1 MAYLHLQLCIAA
13 EVAQMIARKGVPQR
27 ILRPGMGRGVPPCC
41 FSQLPPVVQ
50 PVRRAYLF
58 LRGAPLVTTQN
69 LHQRLVNRH
78 PPRTTTEDD
87 LYKAKGNVAGTE
99 WEIRLSRTT
108 EVNAMTNLYGGRLRV
123 EDGAIYKGYGITVHE
138 GSDAT
143 VRVKDATLSHSGY
156 DLTFNAGTTLELE
169 GNSQLVGNLM
179 MLSGSFLALDSTMNL
194 EGTLTLGSGIV
205 LGGTLLDD
213 ILSMELGDTL
223 TLVSGLESV
232 SIQTQSLMRSLEYTT
247 LLSGELVN
255 ASDYFENLKG
265 HSDLVF
271 SYDSN
276 TQTLKIIYA
285 IPEPTTTTLSLL
297 ALAALA
303 ARRRRK

>member
-1 MAYLHLQLCIAA
+1 
-13 EVAQMIARKGVPQR
+13 
-27 ILRPGMGRGVPPCC
+27 
-41 FSQLPPVVQ
+41 
-50 PVRRAYLF
+50 
-58 LRGAPLVTTQN
+58 
-69 LHQRLVNRH
+69 
-78 PPRTTTEDD
+78 
-87 LYKAKGNVAGTE
+87 
-99 WEIRLSRTT
+99 
-108 EVNAMTNLYGGRLRV
+108 
-123 EDGAIYKGYGITVHE
+123 
-138 GSDAT
+138 
-143 VRVKDATLSHSGY
+143 
-156 DLTFNAGTTLELE
+156 
-169 GNSQLVGNLM
+169 M

-285 IPEPTTTTLSLL
+285 IPEPATTTLSLL